1 MPSSFVSRANDGIDL
16 TGIESSLQCIDA
28 EILAVDKESLV
39 LRSFVAELQGD
50 QTLAKT
56 EAMIQQ
62 AVAAAE
68 SNAERINEWNR
79 QVSPQKNQRHSGL
92 HGDLAGDQ
100 QGSAS
105 YGESMS
111 SGL

>member
-28 EILAVDKESLV
+28 EILAFDKESLV

-79 QVSPQKNQRHSGL
+79 QVSPQKIK
-92 HGDLAGDQ
+92 DI
-100 QGSAS
+100 QGFTAILPATNKAVQA
-105 YGESMS
+105 MARA
-111 SGL
+111 

>member
-28 EILAVDKESLV
+28 EILAFDKESLV

-79 QVSPQKNQRHSGL
+79 QVSPQKKIK
-92 HGDLAGDQ
+92 DI
-100 QGSAS
+100 QGFTAILPATNKAVQA
-105 YGESMS
+105 MARA
-111 SGL
+111 